1 MPTYKLNEPI
11 AHKGKIYM
19 LVQTEKLGFDLYGI
33 IIQYDNKN
41 AELRTFNDITIAR
54 MTLNNLLKG

>member
-11 AHKGKIYM
+11 AHKGNIYI
-19 LVQTEKLGFDLYGI
+19 LIQTEKLGFDLYGI
-33 IIQYDNKN
+33 IIRYDDRN

-54 MTLNNLLKG
+54 LTLNRLLKG